1 MRHPL
6 NPWNPPPQV
15 PILHPLGKPRSIP
28 PSTAPA
34 SESTESS
41 VSALEMPL
49 SEPAT
54 APVDD
59 LLEQNPDAKETRKS
73 GKTSAFARRL
83 AELSLDAGQLDRF
96 YSLSDYSQNQILNLD
111 ADHILRLL
119 SLEEFVP
126 QKASALFQYS
136 PELLALLL
144 KLDSTSLLS
153 LLDQEISESLLLRLT
168 QRCGYFRFSIQ

>member
-6 NPWNPPPQV
+6 NPRNPPPPV
-15 PILHPLGKPRSIP
+15 PILHPLGKTTVDSA

-34 SESTESS
+34 SEFSESS
-41 VSALEMPL
+41 VSDLEMPL

-144 KLDSTSLLS
+144 KTGFHLLALVIGS
-153 LLDQEISESLLLRLT
+153 GNQ
-168 QRCGYFRFSIQ
+168 